1 MKQRKM
7 TRKENKEHSEEI
19 SLITFGLIVLAVVI
33 ILAALIVSVGNRKSY
48 LIELLNKS
56 NETNNI
62 IIQGSKMADSVDLKV
77 ASTVATTSGRVSLNV
92 ITDSSNPN
100 TFKEYRYYIKES
112 TNDMYVLDAIKV
124 EEQHAYVKLE
134 PNTSYD
140 VKVEAVSHTGETMT
154 SMASGATPTID

>member
-7 TRKENKEHSEEI
+7 TKKEHNENI
-19 SLITFGLIVLAVVI
+19 SIITFGMIVVAVGIV
-33 ILAALIVSVGNRKSY
+33 LAALIVSVGNRKSY
-48 LIELLNKS
+48 LISLLNKS
-56 NETNNI
+56 KETNNSVEI
-62 IIQGSKMADSVDLKV
+62 NKIADSVDLKV

-92 ITDSSNPN
+92 ITDSVNPN

-134 PNTSYD
+134 PDTSYD
-140 VKVEAVSHTGETMT
+140 VKVEAVSHSGETMT
-154 SMASGATPTID
+154 SMATGATPTID

>member
-7 TRKENKEHSEEI
+7 TKKEHNENI
-19 SLITFGLIVLAVVI
+19 SVITFGMVVVAVGI
-33 ILAALIVSVGNRKSY
+33 ILAALIMSVGNRKAY
-48 LIELLNKS
+48 LIDLLNKS
-56 NETNNI
+56 NEVNNSI
-62 IIQGSKMADSVDLKV
+62 STGKEYAKSVDLKV
-77 ASTVATTSGRVSLNV
+77 ASTVATTSGRVALNV
-92 ITDSSNPN
+92 ITDSTNPK

-112 TNDMYVLDAIKV
+112 KNDMYVLDAIKV

-140 VKVEAVSHTGETMT
+140 VKVEAVSVEGETMV